1 MGFPELDHI
10 REHLHHKMKACLV
23 LLLAVAANAQYF
35 NGFYN
40 YPYTAG
46 VYNNFGYGYS
56 NIHTY
61 GKREAEADPMHH
73 FYSAMPYSHHAT
85 PYAAY
90 KPVTYFKPMHM
101 QYKTYSN
108 DAVKPFGYA
117 AKGQYVAQTAGSMH
131 VAKREAEAEPTH
143 TVGYNTYQTGP
154 LSYVKQPIVAA
165 YNKPMMQYSGLY
177 SHYAPPY
184 VHSYGK
190 REAEAEAEPQFYSG
204 LHYPSTY
211 GGIYNNFGYSG
222 IYNTPYVH
230 TYGKREAEAE
240 PQFYGSYY
248 GNRAFTYGGYG
259 GIRTPYTYSSMN
271 YGNRFYY

>member
-1 MGFPELDHI
+1 
-10 REHLHHKMKACLV
+10 MKACLV

-46 VYNNFGYGYS
+46 TYNNFGYGTAYPYS

-117 AKGQYVAQTAGSMH
+117 AKGQYVAQTAGSVH

-177 SHYAPPY
+177 SHYATPY

-190 REAEAEAEPQFYSG
+190 REAEAEAEPQFYGSYNSG

>member
-1 MGFPELDHI
+1 MG
-10 REHLHHKMKACLV
+10 
-23 LLLAVAANAQYF
+23 NAQYF

-143 TVGYNTYQTGP
+143 TVGYNT
-154 LSYVKQPIVAA
+154 
-165 YNKPMMQYSGLY
+165 
-177 SHYAPPY
+177 
-184 VHSYGK
+184 
-190 REAEAEAEPQFYSG
+190 
-204 LHYPSTY
+204 
-211 GGIYNNFGYSG
+211 FGYSG

>member
-108 DAVKPFGYA
+108 DAVKPMGYA

-131 VAKREAEAEPTH
+131 VAKREAEAVPTH

-177 SHYAPPY
+177 SHYATPY

-211 GGIYNNFGYSG
+211 GG
-222 IYNTPYVH
+222 
-230 TYGKREAEAE
+230 
-240 PQFYGSYY
+240 
-248 GNRAFTYGGYG
+248 YG